1 MAEITEQL
9 SIALA
14 DRYRIERRL
23 GEGGMA
29 TVYLAEDLKHDRKVA
44 LKVLRPELGVVLGAD
59 RFLQEIR
66 TTARL
71 QHPHILPLYDSGN
84 TAAAPGGTGLLY
96 YVMPYVEGETLRS
109 KLDREQQLRIG
120 EAVSI
125 ATEVADALQ
134 YAHDQ
139 GVIHRDIKPEN
150 ILLRNGRAF
159 VADFGIA
166 LAVSAA
172 AGGRMTET
180 GLSLGT
186 PHYMSP
192 EQATAD
198 THITHRSDIYS
209 LGSVLYE
216 MLTGEPPHT
225 GSSAQMIIMRIVS
238 EAARPVREVRK
249 AVPQHVAAAV
259 AMALEKLPADRFGS
273 AKAFAEALHDPAFT
287 STVGSART
295 VRGAAPASRRVALM
309 ALVAAT
315 VLTMALAAWSWS
327 RPGRA
332 TPVARYP
339 TTLGASGALDGIT
352 FGVEVALSPDGSS
365 LVFRSPLTGPG
376 QLYIKRRDEVVARPL
391 AGTEGGSG
399 PFFSPDGAWIGFVA
413 DGQLRRIPSAGG
425 PSLKLADSI
434 DPTYNRAAWLE
445 DGSIVY
451 YDFPAHTLRRLG
463 SGDATS
469 KVIVSPAML
478 GGRYPWLP
486 TPLPSSRGILFTA
499 HLTECV
505 GPVSCRPSRV
515 YVYDAR
521 QDTVRALFDDAIGAW
536 HVPTGHVLYLTSAG
550 TLMAAPWDNSALAT
564 TGRPVP
570 VLDGIQAPGFL
581 VSDEGTAFYLL
592 GRSEFAP
599 GPVPNAAVVWV
610 DRTGRVEPVDS
621 SWQVNTG
628 GTDNGSI
635 GTDWG
640 LSLSPDG
647 RRIAL
652 SLLTDLGTDIW
663 IKQVPTGPVSRLT
676 LSDGTDRSPAWTPD
690 GRAITFLSNR
700 PLSTDTTRGTDRFNV
715 WEQAADGTG
724 EPRLVWGED
733 DPADAFWSP
742 DGRWIV
748 LGATGSTGESARG
761 DILVSQPGV
770 DSVARRL
777 VATGSDE
784 TGAALSPDSRWLAY
798 VSNEQGANEV
808 FVRPF
813 PDVNGGKWQVSAGGG
828 SAPLWA
834 HNGRELFYVANGK
847 MNVVRIHPGPPF
859 SAESPRALFTIPDGV
874 RAGSPLG
881 GMFSIDPDDRRF
893 LMVRDNRWGDMAG
906 TPTLVVVQSF
916 FDELRAKLNPRPT
929 SPAPP

>member
-1 MAEITEQL
+1 MTEITGHL
-9 SIALA
+9 STALA

-44 LKVLRPELGVVLGAD
+44 LKVLRPELGVVLGAE
-59 RFLQEIR
+59 RFLQEIK

-71 QHPHILPLYDSGN
+71 QHPNILPLYDSGS
-84 TAAAPGGTGLLY
+84 TGATPSGGTGLLY
-96 YVMPYVEGETLRS
+96 YVMPYIEGETLRQ
-109 KLDREQQLRIG
+109 KLEREGQLGID
-120 EAVSI
+120 EAVRI

-134 YAHDQ
+134 HAHDQ
-139 GVIHRDIKPEN
+139 GVVHRDIKPEN
-150 ILLRNGRAF
+150 VLLRGGRAY

-198 THITHRSDIYS
+198 THITSRSDVYS

-216 MLTGEPPHT
+216 LLTGEPPHT
-225 GSSAQMIIMRIVS
+225 GPSAQVIILKIVS
-238 EAARPVREVRK
+238 DTARPVWELRK
-249 AVPQHVAAAV
+249 AVPAHVAAAV
-259 AMALEKLPADRFGS
+259 AVALEKIPADRFES
-273 AKAFAEALHDPAFT
+273 ARSFAEALRNPAFT
-287 STVGSART
+287 SPVASRNSAGAAG
-295 VRGAAPASRRVALM
+295 RGARRFALPALTGVALL
-309 ALVAAT
+309 AV
-315 VLTMALAAWSWS
+315 ALAAWGWS
-327 RPGRA
+327 RPGGTA
-332 TPVARYP
+332 SVARHP
-339 TTLGASGALDGIT
+339 TTLGASGALDGLT
-352 FGVEVALSPDGSS
+352 FGVEAAISPDGSS

-376 QLYIKRRDEVVARPL
+376 QLYMKRRDEVVARPL

-413 DGQLRRIPSAGG
+413 NGQLRRIPSAGG
-425 PSLKLADSI
+425 ASLKLADSI

-445 DGSIVY
+445 DGSIVHY
-451 YDFPAHTLRRLG
+451 HFPDHTLRRLG
-463 SGDATS
+463 AGDVTS

-486 TPLPSSRGILFTA
+486 SPLPDSRGVLFTA

-521 QDTVRALFDDAIGAW
+521 RDTIRTLFDDAIGAW

-550 TLMAAPWDNSALAT
+550 TLMAARWDNDALSAI
-564 TGRPVP
+564 GRPVP
-570 VLDGIQAPGFL
+570 ILDGIQAPGFL
-581 VSDEGTAFYLL
+581 VSNDGTAYYLL

-599 GPVPNAAVVWV
+599 GPVPNAMVVWV
-610 DRTGRVEPVDS
+610 DRAGRVEPVDS

-640 LSLSPDG
+640 LALSPDG
-647 RRIAL
+647 ERIAL
-652 SLLTDLGTDIW
+652 TLLTDVGTDVW
-663 IKQVPTGPVSRLT
+663 IKGLPVGPVSRLT
-676 LSDGTDRSPAWTPD
+676 LHPGKDRSPAWTPD
-690 GRAITFLSNR
+690 GRAVTFLSDR
-700 PLSTDTTRGTDRFNV
+700 PTDADTTGKAHPFNLWV
-715 WEQAADGTG
+715 QAADGTG
-724 EPRLVWGED
+724 EPALLWSK
-733 DPADAFWSP
+733 DAPTDGFRSP

-748 LGATGSTGESARG
+748 LAATSTGASAQG
-761 DILVSQPGV
+761 QILAAQPGT
-770 DSVARRL
+770 DSVAR
-777 VATGSDE
+777 VIVTTGSE
-784 TGAALSPDSRWLAY
+784 ATGAALSPDSRLLAY

-813 PDVNGGKWQVSAGGG
+813 PDVNGGKWQVSNGGG
-828 SAPLWA
+828 TAPLWSQG
-834 HNGRELFYVANGK
+834 GRELFYVADGK
-847 MNVVRIHPGPPF
+847 MQVVRIDPGPPF
-859 SAESPRALFTIPDGV
+859 SAQPPRVLFAIPEGV
-874 RAGSPLG
+874 RAGSIARG
-881 GMFSIDPDDRRF
+881 TFAVSPDDGRF
-893 LMVRDNRWGDMAG
+893 LMVRDNKWGDMAG
-906 TPTLVVVQSF
+906 TPTLVVVQRF
-916 FDELRAKLNPRPT
+916 FDELRAKLKQ
-929 SPAPP
+929 